1 MLKRNVEQLSKRELD
16 IILALWITGHTASD
30 HRRQPFFAR
39 NGVLESVDGKDL
51 KTSDLDFLE
60 LIDAGY
66 VEPIQNGVSY
76 IFTADTDGLYDD
88 ITRAYLSALQG

>member
-39 NGVLESVDGKDL
+39 NGILELGDEKNL
-51 KTSDLDFLE
+51 KVSNPDFLE
-60 LIDAGY
+60 
-66 VEPIQNGVSY
+66 
-76 IFTADTDGLYDD
+76 
-88 ITRAYLSALQG
+88 